1 MVTRGGWEAEGWA
14 GGNMCWS
21 FFAVFLPCLMTTDGK
36 RQHTSSWFY
45 MAMMKWSCPSTHKH
59 THMSAIIFAMVS
71 LSLSLRLVLW
81 WIPWFSWWRDTRAS
95 EEKGCCVI
103 LVRLWVGVR
112 GLEAGEGVPG
122 DSNIIHCLSCHT
134 CCCCWWCF
142 VVVRKK
148 WHHAMD
154 PLHIWWWRCLGRCVT
169 QCYGPA
175 VSFRGAKG

>member
-1 MVTRGGWEAEGWA
+1 MGGWEYVLEFL
-14 GGNMCWS
+14 CC
-21 FFAVFLPCLMTTDGK
+21 FFALSDDDGWEKTTHELMVLYGDDEMVMLFNT
-36 RQHTSSWFY
+36 
-45 MAMMKWSCPSTHKH
+45 H
-59 THMSAIIFAMVS
+59 THTQMSAIVFAMVS

-81 WIPWFSWWRDTRAS
+81 WIPWFSLWRDTRAS

-122 DSNIIHCLSCHT
+122 DSNTIHCLSCHT
-134 CCCCWWCF
+134 CCCWWCF

-169 QCYGPA
+169 LCYGPA